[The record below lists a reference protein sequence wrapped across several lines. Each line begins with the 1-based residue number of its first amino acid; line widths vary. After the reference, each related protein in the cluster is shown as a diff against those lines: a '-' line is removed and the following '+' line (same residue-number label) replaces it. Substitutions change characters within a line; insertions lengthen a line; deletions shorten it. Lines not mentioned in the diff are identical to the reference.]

1 MTIQYSQFSNT
12 FLVSMYVAI
21 TENTVVKESIIGICD
36 EVYIVKKYPNKK
48 EHIVPRAIVNKWLP
62 TLKLV
67 IGRLL
72 LDLVQFK

>member
-21 TENTVVKESIIGICD
+21 TENTVVKESIIGIFD

-48 EHIVPRAIVNKWLP
+48 VDRAPRAIVSKWLP

-67 IGRLL
+67 TGRS
-72 LDLVQFK
+72 